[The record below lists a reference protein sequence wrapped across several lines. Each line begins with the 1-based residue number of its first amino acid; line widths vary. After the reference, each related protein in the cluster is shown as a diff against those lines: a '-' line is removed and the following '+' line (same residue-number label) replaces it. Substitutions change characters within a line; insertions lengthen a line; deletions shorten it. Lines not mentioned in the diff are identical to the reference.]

1 MFQAIII
8 IFALLS
14 YIYYKLTKNRNYWSD
29 RGVTN
34 TGFKFLWG
42 DDKTILGE
50 EPFPE
55 FALRMYQSYPNE
67 RFIGMWSMFGRPY
80 LMIRNDFELIR
91 SIWIKDFDHF
101 TIANDNTKN
110 HKNMWASDRN
120 EKLML
125 NNVQSAQGDEWKN
138 IR

>member
-1 MFQAIII
+1 MAVMT
-8 IFALLS
+8 
-14 YIYYKLTKNRNYWSD
+14 YGYYKLTKNRDYWSE

-34 TGFKFLWG
+34 TGFKFFWG
-42 DDKTILGE
+42 DDKDLLVSKV
-50 EPFPE
+50 PFHE
-55 FALRMYQSYPNE
+55 WNLRIYNSYPKDPY
-67 RFIGMWSMFGRPY
+67 IGMWAMFGRPY

-101 TIANDNTKN
+101 AIANDNVLSNKN
-110 HKNMWASDRN
+110 TWPANRN

-125 NNVQSAQGDEWKN
+125 NNIQSVHGDEWKN